1 MRFRRIL
8 ATAAVA
14 AVTTPLALLSVT
26 PAFADAK
33 PATQEQSSKP
43 TIKQLEK
50 AAEIAQK
57 AYADAVQV
65 KQDAVDALEALD
77 TDASP
82 LYVARQTA
90 IKEATEAAAAK
101 TAADTAVTEAKT
113 ALDALPADATE
124 EQKAAA
130 TKAVTDA
137 EAVAK
142 TAAETKTA
150 ADTKSE
156 TARKALEDARVAAFK
171 TLHAASENV
180 KSTLGVKKAADK
192 ALADALEEEGDEG
205 EGECVLEPDF
215 TTVVTGLPGTVVAG
229 KWVDFK
235 LRLTNGTDKT
245 MDEVYPFVSVH
256 ATDEKGVKDLSHLLK
271 LQWSSATSKAWQNV
285 DVENYLDRIA
295 PLKAGAHSDVKL
307 RLKVDAKAPAGQGVA
322 FVAGDYW
329 NEDETCGG
337 TPDLTTYEFQIAAAG
352 AKPGTVPPAKPG
364 KATKPPVAAPSPQ
377 GTSSPQPVSG
387 ALAKTG
393 TNSAVPQI
401 ALAGAAA
408 VAVGAGA
415 VFVVRR
421 RKADSAA

>member
-1 MRFRRIL
+1 M
-8 ATAAVA
+8 
-14 AVTTPLALLSVT
+14 TTPLALLSVA

-43 TIKQLEK
+43 TVKQLEK
-50 AAEIAQK
+50 AAEIARK
-57 AYADAVQV
+57 AYEDAVKAV
-65 KQDAVDALEALD
+65 RDARDALDVLA

-82 LYVARQTA
+82 LRVAQKA
-90 IKEATEAAAAK
+90 AEKEATKAATAK
-101 TAADTAVTEAKT
+101 TAADTAVTDAKT
-113 ALDALPADATE
+113 ALAALPADATV

-130 TKAVTDA
+130 EKAVTDA

-150 ADTKSE
+150 ADAKSA
-156 TARKALEDARVAAFK
+156 TAQDALDNARVAAAQQISLAQQAEK
-171 TLHAASENV
+171 DA
-180 KSTLGVKKAADK
+180 LGVKKAADK

-205 EGECVLEPDF
+205 DGKCVLEPEF
-215 TTVVTGLPGTVVAG
+215 TTVVTGLPSTVVAG

-245 MDEVYPFVSVH
+245 MDEVYPFVTVH
-256 ATDEKGVKDLSHLLK
+256 ASDKNGIKDLSHLLK

-285 DVENYLDRIA
+285 DVENYVDRIA
-295 PLKAGAHSDVKL
+295 PLKAGAHSDIKL
-307 RLKVDAKAPAGQGVA
+307 RLKADAKAPDGQGVA

-329 NEDETCGG
+329 NDDTSCGG
-337 TPDLTTYEFQIAAAG
+337 TPDLTTYEFKIAAAG
-352 AKPGTVPPAKPG
+352 TKPGTVPPAKPG

-393 TNSAVPQI
+393 SNSAVPQI

-408 VAVGAGA
+408 VVVGAGA

-421 RKADSAA
+421 RKSDSAA